1 MGPSESQLRQLS
13 PQDRILYKKWFRRG
27 LLLYSS
33 LMAALV
39 FAAVAN
45 HVPVRYGGRTG
56 AYGCDNCEKIDAKK

>member
-1 MGPSESQLRQLS
+1 MGPSERQLRQLS

-45 HVPVRYGGRTG
+45 CAPSDIAGEPVHT
-56 AYGCDNCEKIDAKK
+56 AAITAKK